1 MAILRFQA
9 TLKTYVLLAGLM
21 FLLVLPAAA
30 TVLKEPFYIGLFS
43 RILIYAL
50 AAVSLNLILGYGGMV
65 SFGHAAFFGAGAY
78 VIGILAFHLV
88 EESPFMNWPFIV
100 TGTDNA
106 FIAWPVAI
114 LVSAGLAAMIG
125 AISLRT
131 HGVYFIMITLAF
143 AQMMYFF
150 FVSLEKYGGDDG
162 LSLLGRNRLGSLDLS
177 NDTTFYYI
185 CLALLIGFLFLSHRL
200 VNARFGMVIRG
211 CKENEQRMG
220 ALGFPTYRY
229 RLVCFVIAGAGA
241 GLAGALIANQIEFVS
256 PSFIHWTVS
265 GEILV
270 MVILGGMG
278 TLLGP
283 VFGAAALLLL
293 EEFLSRY
300 TEHWMIILGPI
311 LLFVILFA
319 RRGLYGTFVERETEN
334 G

>member
-1 MAILRFQA
+1 
-9 TLKTYVLLAGLM
+9 LKTYVLFAGLM
-21 FLLVLPAAA
+21 FLLILPAAA
-30 TVLKEPFYIGLFS
+30 TALKEPFYIGLFS

-50 AAVSLNLILGYGGMV
+50 AAASLNLILGYGGMV

-78 VIGILAFHLV
+78 VVGILAFHLV
-88 EESPFMNWPFIV
+88 EESSFMNWPFIV

-106 FIAWPVAI
+106 FIAWPVAV

-162 LSLLGRNRLGSLDLS
+162 LSLLGPNRLGSLDLS